1 MESEVGSGFYVKKVR
16 EDLSGEAMS
25 KLKERSEEER
35 GPNDEKKQSL
45 CHSPAEGKHLAT
57 SSDRGRW
64 RGRSADED
72 KEASVGRHRPN
83 RTQETALL

>member
-1 MESEVGSGFYVKKVR
+1 MMESKVGSGFYVKKVR

-57 SSDRGRW
+57 SSD
-64 RGRSADED
+64 
-72 KEASVGRHRPN
+72 
-83 RTQETALL
+83 

>member
-1 MESEVGSGFYVKKVR
+1 MESKVGSGFYVKKVR

-45 CHSPAEGKHLAT
+45 CHSPAEGKHLAA

-64 RGRSADED
+64 RGQSADED
-72 KEASVGRHRPN
+72 KEASVGRCRPN